1 MHFPGSTIG
10 FILVILITGGIS
22 TGVRAE
28 PGKVKERSFRPIV
41 PIKQSVRGGMDQT
54 KSQTLSVKIPPP
66 PIPENTPASLLSGPA
81 VPKPDLVE
89 PTLPPEPAAK
99 AETQSTAKEPDQADT
114 PPETPP
120 TAKSEEEKSDEVKKA
135 DTPKESDKP
144 KKAEGPTLEQLR
156 TEAHALADQKLS
168 YIFGAEDPDSGGLDC
183 SSTIQY
189 LLTKIGI
196 KDVPRTSYD
205 QYDWLK
211 EKDLLDDVY
220 GKSSYDKLFKKLSPG
235 DLIFWGGTWDSG
247 HRVSHVMLYLGY
259 DKTSDKHYIFGA
271 RGKSVKG
278 LTGSGVDIFDMKS
291 QKGRLIAHGKI
302 PGLVY

>member
-1 MHFPGSTIG
+1 MHFPGSTLG
-10 FILVILITGGIS
+10 FILVILISGGIS
-22 TGVRAE
+22 PGVRAE

-41 PIKQSVRGGMDQT
+41 PIKQSVRGGMEQS

-66 PIPENTPASLLSGPA
+66 PIPENTPASLLSPPA
-81 VPKPDLVE
+81 IPGPDLVE
-89 PTLPPEPAAK
+89 STLPPEPVAK
-99 AETQSTAKEPDQADT
+99 AETPNTAKEPDKADS
-114 PPETPP
+114 PPEAPP
-120 TAKSEEEKSDEVKKA
+120 TLKSAEEKSEEVKKA
-135 DTPKESDKP
+135 DVPKESDKP
-144 KKAEGPTLEQLR
+144 KKADGPTLEQLR
-156 TEAHALADQKLS
+156 AEAHALADQKLS
-168 YIFGAEDPDSGGLDC
+168 YVFGAEDPDSGGLDC

-220 GKSSYDKLFKKLSPG
+220 GKSAYDKLFKKLSPG

-259 DKTSDKHYIFGA
+259 NAATDKHYIFGA

-278 LTGSGVDIFDMKS
+278 LTGCGVDIFDMES

>member
-247 HRVSHVMLYLGY
+247 HRVSHAILYQRY
-259 DKTSDKHYIFGA
+259 D
-271 RGKSVKG
+271 
-278 LTGSGVDIFDMKS
+278 
-291 QKGRLIAHGKI
+291 
-302 PGLVY
+302 